1 MAEITSGSKLVF
13 ISSDVPTRELRGARS
28 NGLQE
33 VHTIEDVKET
43 VNVYDN
49 SSSGLSATNMQDAID
64 EVVASIPA
72 TPTTCIIT
80 IPSASDG
87 AITYS
92 DGRPN
97 AVGGILG
104 MGTTSIELLPAPG
117 VGMYY
122 EIDKIILEY
131 THVTTNYT
139 LGTISYLTGLV
150 GGEYIYE
157 ISSGILANGANKYG
171 KMLELGSPDSVESL
185 NYNNFLSL
193 NSNLELTTYDNTNP
207 TLGDGTLRVIVTYT
221 LRTFGA

>member
-104 MGTTSIELLPAPG
+104 MGTTPIELLPTAG
-117 VGMYY
+117 VGKYY
-122 EIDKIILEY
+122 EIEKVILEY
-131 THVTTNYT
+131 THVTTPYT
-139 LGTISYLTGLV
+139 DGVIAVSGQNGEDWKIEFLGNASNSVVILPSFAVKYDVSDYSYRRISEFFLNQNVQLF
-150 GGEYIYE
+150 
-157 ISSGILANGANKYG
+157 AYG
-171 KMLELGSPDSVESL
+171 
-185 NYNNFLSL
+185 
-193 NSNLELTTYDNTNP
+193 TP
-207 TLGDGTLRVIVTYT
+207 TLGDGILRIIVTYT